1 MRHIICK
8 ECKANGHIVQPCE
21 GHHFAVHFLRH
32 SFGFSL
38 ECLFPELH
46 VLRVME
52 LMEFME
58 LMRKVG
64 ELQ

>member
-1 MRHIICK
+1 MRYIICK
-8 ECKANGHIVQPCE
+8 EYKANGHIVQPCE
-21 GHHFAVHFLRH
+21 GHHFAVHFLHH

-38 ECLFPELH
+38 ACLFPELQ

>member
-1 MRHIICK
+1 MRYIIYK
-8 ECKANGHIVQPCE
+8 EYKANGHIVQPCK
-21 GHHFAVHFLRH
+21 GHHFAVHFLHH

-38 ECLFPELH
+38 ACLFPELQ